1 MDHFEKVTNTKNLQA
16 EEKIRFVYYLG
27 DLDRIKTYRWTITE
41 HYRFSKQVKLSI
53 WYGCNSSYP
62 KISK

>member
-27 DLDRIKTYRWTITE
+27 DLDRIKTYR
-41 HYRFSKQVKLSI
+41 
-53 WYGCNSSYP
+53 
-62 KISK
+62 